1 MKKIVLFLSLSA
13 LLTSCK
19 TLIPLHK
26 LPSKVLQEVLKEENL
41 PKVQFY
47 TDRQIEL
54 HLDSAGM
61 DVDFDKKG
69 AILQKNSRFSENV
82 VIPKKTKGVYAARS
96 TETIKQPVHSDLPSR
111 SSIPVSFDDEGTS
124 VIFSSGKGKPSFVL
138 ATNGK
143 FVFCT
148 IDSVQMRYVLLEGSG
163 AELLVSKKILNSL
176 TKKKKVASGKKV
188 EN

>member
-1 MKKIVLFLSLSA
+1 MKKNIIFLSLVVV
-13 LLTSCK
+13 LTDCK
-19 TLIPLHK
+19 TLIPLNK
-26 LPSKVLQEVLKEENL
+26 LPSKVLTEVIKEENL
-41 PKVQFY
+41 GKVQFY
-47 TDRQIEL
+47 IDRQVAL

-82 VIPKKTKGVYAARS
+82 VIPKKTKGVYAVQS
-96 TETIKQPVHSDLPSR
+96 METIKQPVHSDLPSR
-111 SSIPVSFDDEGTS
+111 SSIPISFDDEGTS
-124 VIFSSGKGKPSFVL
+124 FIFSSSKGKPSFVL

-148 IDSVQMRYVLLEGSG
+148 VDSVQMRYVLLEGLG
-163 AELLVSKKILNSL
+163 AELLVSKKVLNSL